1 MPQNQLGGEKN
12 WGAPQLLVFDMSLK
26 CMTRSAMRNFLQERG
41 NLKKTEKREPDT
53 MLHVA
58 WRPLCVI
65 TERIDLAH
73 RFSRPF

>member
-1 MPQNQLGGEKN
+1 MPQNHLGGEKN

-26 CMTRSAMRNFLQERG
+26 CMTGNAMRNFLQERG